1 MISVSTLRR
10 AAGAATLFGILAL
23 GGAAP
28 ALADDFR
35 IDAAWKAALENTD
48 GVLTDTQHATINLIA
63 YNSAAALL
71 CNGIDIDAPRVAKV
85 MDEIIAAGPPEL
97 TPDQQLERYTD
108 ILLMLGTAKGIILS
122 EGALHEK
129 EFCESATAAKAAA
142 DANDF
147 WK

>member
-1 MISVSTLRR
+1 MTSFFPLRR
-10 AAGAATLFGILAL
+10 AAGTAALL
-23 GGAAP
+23 GFMAIGAAAP

-48 GVLTDTQHATINLIA
+48 GVLTDPQHATINMIA

-71 CNGIDIDAPRVAKV
+71 CDGIEIDAPRVAKV
-85 MDEIIAAGPPEL
+85 MDDIIAAGPADL

-108 ILLMLGTAKGIILS
+108 ILLMLGTAKGIILA

-129 EFCESATAAKAAA
+129 EFCEGASAAKADA
-142 DANDF
+142 DVNDF

>member
-1 MISVSTLRR
+1 MTFLSPLRR
-10 AAGAATLFGILAL
+10 TASAAALLGFMAL
-23 GGAAP
+23 GATAP
-28 ALADDFR
+28 ALADDYR
-35 IDAAWKAALENTD
+35 IDAAWRAALENTD
-48 GVLTDTQHATINLIA
+48 GVLTDPQHATINLIA

-71 CNGIDIDAPRVAKV
+71 CDGIDLDSPRVAKV
-85 MDEIIAAGPPEL
+85 MDEIIAAGPAEL

-108 ILLMLGTAKGIILS
+108 ILLMLGTARGIILA

-129 EFCESATAAKAAA
+129 EFCAGATAAKAEA

>member
-1 MISVSTLRR
+1 MTNLFPLRQVAR
-10 AAGAATLFGILAL
+10 LAAFTGLLAL
-23 GGAAP
+23 GAAAP
-28 ALADDFR
+28 ALADDYR

-48 GVLTDTQHATINLIA
+48 GVLTDPQHAAINMIA

-71 CNGIDIDAPRVAKV
+71 CEGIDIDAPRVAKV
-85 MDEIIAAGPPEL
+85 MDDIIAGGPPDL

-108 ILLMLGTAKGIILS
+108 ILLMLGTAKGIILA

-129 EFCESATAAKAAA
+129 EFCEGANAAKAAA
-142 DANDF
+142 DVNDF